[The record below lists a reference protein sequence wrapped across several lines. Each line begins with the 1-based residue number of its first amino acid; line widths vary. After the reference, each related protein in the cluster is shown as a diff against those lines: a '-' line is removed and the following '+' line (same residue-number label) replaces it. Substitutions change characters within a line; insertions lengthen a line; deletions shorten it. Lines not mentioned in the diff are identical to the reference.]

1 MTSLKS
7 LKHGLARSTGP
18 LLVMGLLA
26 LTGCGQQYGSR
37 PAGLSAT
44 QAKACD
50 DRSDAAYRAQYR
62 GEIYRNDS
70 YATSTKDS
78 PFATNGMAVPP
89 GASLGTQYGR
99 DQALHDC
106 YNASGS
112 GTDTAGPAPAVA
124 Q

>member
-1 MTSLKS
+1 MTSLTS
-7 LKHGLARSTGP
+7 LKHGLTRSTAP
-18 LLVMGLLA
+18 MVVLGLLA
-26 LTGCGQQYGSR
+26 LAGCGQQYGSR

-50 DRSDAAYRAQYR
+50 QRSDEAYRQQYR

-70 YATSTKDS
+70 YATSTRDS
-78 PFATNGMAVPP
+78 PFATNGIAATP

-112 GTDTAGPAPAVA
+112 GTDTAGPTPTP
-124 Q
+124 